1 MGFGVELGAA
11 STECGRTV
19 IDRTRQ
25 KCVAVLWRTCM
36 QGHMLVYHSTL
47 GLRVREKKKVW
58 VQPGAATTVCG
69 RAVIVAES
77 ASANPA

>member
-36 QGHMLVYHSTL
+36 QGSYACVSLNSRL
-47 GLRVREKKKVW
+47 ESEREKEGLGSTWGGNDGVR
-58 VQPGAATTVCG
+58 PRGDC
-69 RAVIVAES
+69 R
-77 ASANPA
+77 